1 MRKKRVIARIDVKNE
16 YAIKGIHLEG
26 LRKVGDPNTLALKYY
41 NSGIDE
47 ILFMDAVA
55 SYYDRNSLS
64 NVISKASDD
73 IFVPITVG
81 GGIRKIEDIQNA
93 LNSGADKV
101 SINTQSI
108 KTPEFIDEASKVF
121 GSQCIVASI
130 EAKHD
135 YDGNWYVY
143 FDNGRE
149 PTSKKVTDWIIEV
162 QQRGAGEIL
171 LTSVDKEG
179 TKKGMDLELANAV
192 GELCDVPLIICGGVG
207 QINHINEIKDYRID
221 ALSIASVLHYD
232 LLQVED
238 IKKTLNE

>member
-1 MRKKRVIARIDVKNE
+1 
-16 YAIKGIHLEG
+16 
-26 LRKVGDPNTLALKYY
+26 
-41 NSGIDE
+41 
-47 ILFMDAVA
+47 MDAVA

-64 NVISKASDD
+64 NVISKASND

-108 KTPEFIDEASKVF
+108 KTPEFINEASKVF

-130 EAKHD
+130 EAKRN
-135 YDGNWYVY
+135 YDDNWYAY

-149 PTSKKVTDWIIEV
+149 STTKKVTEWITEV
-162 QQRGAGEIL
+162 QERGAGEIL

-179 TKKGMDLELANAV
+179 TKKGLDLELVNAV
-192 GELCDVPLIICGGVG
+192 DSICDVPLIICGGVG
-207 QINHINEIKDYRID
+207 HINHINEIKEYRID

-232 LLQVED
+232 LLEVEN
-238 IKKTLNE
+238 IKKNAK